1 MPPLARLTQGI
12 AHVVVLSRIDIRDTV
27 PDRLVPTGLLISLRG
42 FDDAGF
48 RLAYGGGYYE
58 RTLAILLPLPRT
70 IGIGIGI
77 GYAAGRLTS
86 IDPQPYDLR
95 PLSSACAASFRCRDR
110 SLTTVRK

>member
-27 PDRLVPTGLLISLRG
+27 LDRLVPTVLLIPLRG
-42 FDDAGF
+42 FDAAGF

-70 IGIGIGI
+70 IGIGIG
-77 GYAAGRLTS
+77 YAAGRLTS
-86 IDPQPYDLR
+86 IHPQPYDLR
-95 PLSSACAASFRCRDR
+95 PLSWACAVSFRCRDR